1 MPTMTLKN
9 IPLDLYERL
18 KQLAE
23 ANRRS
28 LNSQVLVCLE
38 QVVSSQPLNPDLLLA
53 RARQLR
59 EQTTSYQIS
68 DEDFSQA
75 KGSGRP

>member
-1 MPTMTLKN
+1 MPAMTLKN
-9 IPLDLYERL
+9 IPLDLYQRL

-28 LNSQVLVCLE
+28 LNSQVLICLE
-38 QVVSSQPLNPDLLLA
+38 QAVSSQPLDPDLLLA

-59 EQTTSYQIS
+59 EQTAAYQIS
-68 DEDFSQA
+68 DEDFNQA
-75 KGSGRP
+75 KSAGRP